1 MSVITPSTNKL
12 TQAIATAE
20 RGSIARYLI
29 IAVALLL
36 PLLIHYA
43 TASSIVSIWNR
54 SETFAHGYIIVPI
67 SLWLAWERRGTLA
80 QMTAAPFWPGFVL
93 LALCGFGWLL
103 ADLGDV
109 QIVKQYAFAAMLPLT
124 ALAVLGRR
132 IARVL
137 AFSLLFLLFAVP
149 FGEVFIDPLI
159 NITANFTIDLLRATG
174 IPVLREGNNFSI
186 PSGNWSVVEAC
197 SGLRYLIAS
206 VTLGTL
212 YAHLTYRSR
221 WRQALFILLAILVPI
236 AANTGRA
243 YMIVMMGHLSGM
255 TMAVGADHLI
265 YGWVFFGIVMFV
277 LFWLGTFWREDRAP
291 AKGAPRVLPPQG
303 PPASTATLAA
313 AALAVA
319 VCIGA
324 WPLYAAWLERNA
336 VNPAAPQLSAPQAAW
351 TAAPQFADWTPGFAK
366 PAAQFQGAYANGGQ
380 PAGLALLY
388 YRAQRTGGRLISS
401 TNRLVGEKGGWRS
414 NGAAVRTETIGA
426 RTFGVREEIL
436 ADARGRMLFWHWYR
450 IDGKDTRS
458 DYVGKLYQVMQKA
471 LHGSD
476 DGAAIIVYTRFD
488 DSPEQARATLRAFL
502 AANLAPVE
510 AALDQ
515 TRRR

>member
-1 MSVITPSTNKL
+1 MT
-12 TQAIATAE
+12 
-20 RGSIARYLI
+20 RYLI

-67 SLWLAWERRGTLA
+67 SLWLAWERRATLV
-80 QMTAAPFWPGFVL
+80 QMTASPFWPGFVL

-132 IARVL
+132 ISRVL

-221 WRQALFILLAILVPI
+221 WRQALFILLAIIVPI
-236 AANTGRA
+236 VANTGRA

-255 TMAVGADHLI
+255 TMAVGVDHLI

-277 LFWLGTFWREDRAP
+277 LFWIGTFWREDRQP
-291 AKGAPRVLPPQG
+291 AKSAPRVLPPQG
-303 PPASTATLAA
+303 PPASTAKLAA

-324 WPLYAAWLERNA
+324 FPLYAAWLEHNA

-351 TAAPQFADWTPGFAK
+351 QVTAPFAEWTPGFAK
-366 PAAQFQGAYANGGQ
+366 PAAQFQAFYANGGQ
-380 PAGLALLY
+380 AAGLSLLY
-388 YRAQRTGGRLISS
+388 YRGQRLGTRLISS
-401 TNRLVGEKGGWRS
+401 TNHLVTAKSSWRS
-414 NGAAVRTETIGA
+414 HATAVRTETVGA
-426 RTFGVREEIL
+426 RVLGLREEVL
-436 ADARGRMLFWHWYR
+436 SDRRGKVLFWHWYR

-458 DYVGKLYQVMQKA
+458 DYIGKAYQVAQKA

-476 DGAAIIVYTRFD
+476 DGAAIIVYARFD
-488 DSPEQARATLRAFL
+488 EDPEHARATLRAFL

>member
-1 MSVITPSTNKL
+1 MSVITPTTTRL
-12 TQAIATAE
+12 TKAVATAE
-20 RGSIARYLI
+20 PGSIPRMLLI
-29 IAVALLL
+29 ALALLL
-36 PLLIHYA
+36 PLLIHFA
-43 TASSIVSIWNR
+43 TAQSIVSIWNR

-67 SLWLAWERRGTLA
+67 SLWLAWQRRDTLR
-80 QMTAAPFWPGFVL
+80 QMTASPFWPGFVL
-93 LALCGFGWLL
+93 LALCGLGWLL
-103 ADLGDV
+103 AELGDV

-137 AFSLLFLLFAVP
+137 AFALLFLLFAVP

-221 WRQALFILLAILVPI
+221 RRQALFILLAILVPI
-236 AANTGRA
+236 LANTGRA

-255 TMAVGADHLI
+255 TMAVGVDHLI

-277 LFWLGTFWREDRAP
+277 LFWLGTFWREDHAP
-291 AKGAPRVLPPQG
+291 ARNAPEVLPPQG

-319 VCIGA
+319 VCVGA
-324 WPLYAAWLERNA
+324 WPLYAAWLERSA
-336 VNPAAPQLSAPQAAW
+336 VNPAAPQLAAPQAAW
-351 TAAPQFADWTPGFAK
+351 QAAPAFAEWTPGFAK
-366 PAAQFQGAYANGGQ
+366 PAAQFNGVYADGARQ
-380 PAGLALLY
+380 AGLSLLY
-388 YRAQRTGGRLISS
+388 YRAQRAGGRLISS
-401 TNRLVGEKGGWRS
+401 TNRLVADKSNWRS
-414 NGAAVRTETIGA
+414 NGMSVRTETIGA
-426 RTFGVREEIL
+426 RTLGLREEII
-436 ADARGRMLFWHWYR
+436 ADGRGRMLVWHWYR

-458 DYVGKLYQVMQKA
+458 DYVGKAYQVAQKA
-471 LHGSD
+471 FHGSD
-476 DGAAIIVYTRFD
+476 DGAAIMVYARFD
-488 DSPEQARATLRAFL
+488 DNPEQARATLRAFL

-515 TRRR
+515 ARRR

>member
-1 MSVITPSTNKL
+1 MSVITPSTTKL
-12 TQAIATAE
+12 THAIATAE

-54 SETFAHGYIIVPI
+54 SETFAHGYVIVPI

-80 QMTAAPFWPGFVL
+80 QMTASPFWPGFVL

-149 FGEVFIDPLI
+149 FGEIFIDPLI
-159 NITANFTIDLLRATG
+159 NITANYTVDLLRATG

-221 WRQALFILLAILVPI
+221 RRQALFILLAIIVPI
-236 AANTGRA
+236 LANTGRA

-255 TMAVGADHLI
+255 TMAVGVDHLI

-291 AKGAPRVLPPQG
+291 ARNAAEPLPPQG
-303 PPASTATLAA
+303 SPASTATLAA

-319 VCIGA
+319 ICVGA

-336 VNPAAPQLSAPQAAW
+336 VNPAAPQL
-351 TAAPQFADWTPGFAK
+351 AAPQVAWQAAPAFAEWTPGFAK
-366 PAAQFQGAYANGGQ
+366 PAAQFQSFYASDAHQ
-380 PAGLALLY
+380 AGLSLLY
-388 YRAQRTGGRLISS
+388 YRGQRLGTRLISS
-401 TNRLVGEKGGWRS
+401 TNHLVAAKSGWR
-414 NGAAVRTETIGA
+414 NLATAVRTETVGA
-426 RTFGVREEIL
+426 RVLGLREEVL
-436 ADARGRMLFWHWYR
+436 SDRRGKMLFWHWYR

-458 DYVGKLYQVMQKA
+458 DYVGKAYQVAQKA

-488 DSPEQARATLRAFL
+488 EDPEQARATLRAFL
-502 AANLAPVE
+502 AANLVPVE